1 MTEDSNGG
9 IWIATEGG
17 GVNYL
22 DKKTKTF
29 TEYKHDATKNSLA
42 SNTIQGLF
50 LDEDNHA
57 LWIGTL
63 RGGLDRLDLKTYQ
76 FTNYRHNA
84 EKRIH

>member
-22 DKKTKTF
+22 DKKRKTF

-63 RGGLDRLDLKTYQ
+63 RGWIGSSGSENISVY
-76 FTNYRHNA
+76 
-84 EKRIH
+84 